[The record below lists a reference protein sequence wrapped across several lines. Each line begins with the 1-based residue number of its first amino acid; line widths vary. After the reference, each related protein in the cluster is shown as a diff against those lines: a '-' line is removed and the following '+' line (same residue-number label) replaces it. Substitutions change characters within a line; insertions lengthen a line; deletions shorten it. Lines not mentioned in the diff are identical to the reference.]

1 MQLQLQLQ
9 QLQLCHLGDYAAVQS
24 GTEYCKWNARRSQ
37 CCNVCH
43 FCITR
48 KLLYLARSTL
58 QASRRQTVGIAA
70 NISLSPLV
78 AYQLIQLF
86 HSISSNNVNKNE
98 KLPLGKFYVPCHL
111 SALLHTLATVAP
123 PLIFMFRA
131 NFHLFECNK
140 SFAYRTVLVITLVCT
155 VINAMFSISVGGDE

>member
-70 NISLSPLV
+70 NNPLSPLV

-98 KLPLGKFYVPCHL
+98 ILPLGKFYVPCHL
-111 SALLHTLATVAP
+111 SGLLHTLATIAP
-123 PLIFMFRA
+123 PTH
-131 NFHLFECNK
+131 FHVSC
-140 SFAYRTVLVITLVCT
+140 
-155 VINAMFSISVGGDE
+155 